1 MSFINKLDYKLL
13 ATDLNTL
20 SEQQL
25 TPKFFEIIK
34 KLLTLDIANLFRLAD
49 SGGDVEEA
57 IINDLYIDVLKEAV
71 DDDYSHYTDV
81 KWDDDEVID
90 LSPVLREPKLSVKS
104 IFNTNY
110 HKLLELKVKTP
121 DISFR
126 GYVIDKLSRSD
137 AIIAKELRSRVKEMS
152 PGDPPPFRWYRTTD
166 DALRQIEVL
175 ERNISNDQL
184 KKPSL
189 KPQVDKSVVHDN
201 PISIED
207 LIPTVAKHYD
217 KKAAEIISTLNRQQ
231 LAKVVSAGKEATKQM
246 SMWTVAKTIF
256 LGYLSLAALVKGSAG
271 LAALVIGFLAVQG
284 IDYLRKNKPEPQKPQ
299 APKEPLR
306 IRQKPSSLGKLYK

>member
-13 ATDLNTL
+13 ETDLNTI

-34 KLLTLDIANLFRLAD
+34 KLLTLDISNLFRLAD
-49 SGGDVEEA
+49 SGGDIEES
-57 IINDLYIDVLKEAV
+57 IINDLYIDILKEAAEE
-71 DDDYSHYTDV
+71 DFAHYTNI
-81 KWDDDEVID
+81 KWDDDDVID
-90 LSPVLREPKLSVKS
+90 ANPILPEPKLSVKS

-121 DISFR
+121 DISFK
-126 GYVIDKLSRSD
+126 GYIIDKLNRSD
-137 AIIAKELRSRVKEMS
+137 AIIAKELRARIKEMS
-152 PGDPPPFRWYRTTD
+152 PGDSPPFRWYRTTD

-175 ERNISNDQL
+175 EQNIANDQL

-189 KPQVDKSVVHDN
+189 KPAIDKPVKHDN
-201 PISIED
+201 PTNIEE
-207 LIPTVAKHYD
+207 LLPTVVKHYD
-217 KKAAEIISTLNRQQ
+217 PKAANVIAKLNRQQ
-231 LAKVVSAGKEATKQM
+231 LKQVVSAGKEATKQM
-246 SMWTVAKTIF
+246 SIWSVVKTIF
-256 LGYLSLAALVKGSAG
+256 LGYLSLAALVNGSSG

-284 IDYLRKNKPEPQKPQ
+284 VNYLQKNKSPQ
-299 APKEPLR
+299 APKEPSR